1 MLIYLIMRIIS
12 GKFKGKKLDFISN
25 ENTRPTGDMVREA
38 FFTKV
43 QFNIPN
49 SIFLDLFS
57 GSGSLG
63 LEALSREAKEVYFIE
78 KNRKN
83 IEIIKKN
90 LKNLYGEDFQK
101 AINEQD
107 QKVFLIH
114 SDFIN
119 FLKSIKLEN
128 TFFDFVYIDPPY
140 KSNYY
145 DTTLKMLKEQNLI
158 TNESLVICE
167 HDAKESFIK
176 NTLSDYEFVSQ
187 KKYGSKML
195 SYLKLKD

>member
-1 MLIYLIMRIIS
+1 MRIIS

-63 LEALSREAKEVYFIE
+63 LEALSREAKEIYFIE
-78 KNRKN
+78 KDRKN

-119 FLKSIKLEN
+119 FLKSIKLDN
-128 TFFDFVYIDPPY
+128 DKFFDFVYIDPPY

-145 DTTLKMLKEQNLI
+145 DIALKMLKEQNLI

-176 NTLSDYEFVSQ
+176 STLSDYEFVSQ
-187 KKYGSKML
+187 KKYGSKIL

>member
-1 MLIYLIMRIIS
+1 MRIIS
-12 GKFKGKKLDFISN
+12 GKFKGKKLDFVSN

-43 QFNIPN
+43 QFGIPN

-78 KNRKN
+78 KDRKN
-83 IEIIKKN
+83 IETIKKN

-114 SDFIN
+114 SDFIT
-119 FLKSIKLEN
+119 FLKSIKLDN
-128 TFFDFVYIDPPY
+128 DKFFDFVYIDPPY

-145 DTTLKMLKEQNLI
+145 DISLKMLKEQNLI

-167 HDAKESFIK
+167 HDAKKSFIK
-176 NTLSDYEFVSQ
+176 NTLPDYEFVSQ

>member
-1 MLIYLIMRIIS
+1 MRIIS
-12 GKFKGKKLDFISN
+12 GKFKGKKLDFVSN

-43 QFNIPN
+43 QFGIPN

-78 KNRKN
+78 KDRKN
-83 IEIIKKN
+83 IETIKKN

-101 AINEQD
+101 AINEQA

-114 SDFIN
+114 SDFIT
-119 FLKSIKLEN
+119 FLKSIKLDN
-128 TFFDFVYIDPPY
+128 DKFFDFVYIDPPY

-145 DTTLKMLKEQNLI
+145 DIALKMLKEQNLI

-167 HDAKESFIK
+167 HDAKKSFIK
-176 NTLSDYEFVSQ
+176 NTLPDYEFVSQ

>member
-1 MLIYLIMRIIS
+1 MRIIS
-12 GKFKGKKLDFISN
+12 GKFKGKKLDFVSN
-25 ENTRPTGDMVREA
+25 KNTRPTGDMVREA

-43 QFNIPN
+43 QFGIPN

-78 KNRKN
+78 KDRKN

-114 SDFIN
+114 SNFIT
-119 FLKSIKLEN
+119 FLKSIKLDN
-128 TFFDFVYIDPPY
+128 NKFFDFVYIDPPY

-145 DTTLKMLKEQNLI
+145 NTALKMLKEQNLI

-176 NTLSDYEFVSQ
+176 NTLPDYEFVSQ